1 MNRFK
6 ELRLSKDLS
15 QQKIANMLSISQAA
29 YSKYECDKAE
39 PDIESLKILSKFY
52 DVSIDYLL
60 ERTDKKGIDA
70 FDEKHPAEDILYLP
84 VYATVAAGF
93 NKSIVDKDYDGE
105 MQEIPASIIR
115 GHKKEDLFVFEVSGD
130 SMFPKFLEGDRVL
143 VVRQTSVDSGDIA
156 IVCYNGF
163 EEGTIKKVQYEPNCD
178 YVDLIPSNPKYMPI
192 RLQGDD
198 LETCRVVGKVIYL
211 FRKI

>member
-1 MNRFK
+1 MEILKKLRK
-6 ELRLSKDLS
+6 ENKKTQTQMATYFGITQSAYAMYESGDRTPPAD
-15 QQKIANMLSISQAA
+15 MLNKLAD
-29 YSKYECDKAE
+29 Y
-39 PDIESLKILSKFY
+39 FG
-52 DVSIDYLL
+52 VSVDYLL
-60 ERTDKKGIDA
+60 ERTDKKELDT
-70 FDEKHPAEDILYLP
+70 FNESHPTEDILYLP

-93 NKSIVDKDYDGE
+93 NKSIVGKDYDGE

-115 GHKKEDLFVFEVSGD
+115 GHKKDDLFVFEVSGD

-143 VVRQTSVDSGDIA
+143 VVRQNSVDSGDIA
-156 IVCYNGF
+156 IVCYDGF

-178 YVDLIPSNPKYMPI
+178 YVDLIPSNPKYSPI
-192 RLQGDD
+192 RLQGND